1 MKLTFSTI
9 ITVAV
14 GFTACEAFAP
24 RHLQLAASSQCLSS
38 RNAFFGF
45 GVDEKTTTA
54 NAASPNSKALIERA
68 KDIIKNKSGFY
79 SNFDADVFSEEFVF
93 RGPYIGPLN
102 KKDYLDTMDAF
113 SIYKALPDIDPNA
126 WGFSIDPKDPNR
138 VWFMVR
144 NTGTFDGEPFLSAT
158 VNFKPNGAKLEGCP
172 ETFSI
177 LFDEEQ
183 KMKYLSV
190 GYVADRFE
198 GNTDGKGAAVGIF
211 KVIGIPFP
219 KVGPVLKFTQFFLS
233 EIVRQPPLSYSTD
246 VPEWWT
252 DKNKASEGYL

>member
-144 NTGTFDGEPFLSAT
+144 NTGTFDGEPFFICHRQLQAQRCEAGRMSG
-158 VNFKPNGAKLEGCP
+158 NLQYPLRRGAK
-172 ETFSI
+172 
-177 LFDEEQ
+177 DE
-183 KMKYLSV
+183 
-190 GYVADRFE
+190 
-198 GNTDGKGAAVGIF
+198 IF
-211 KVIGIPFP
+211 IGWICRRSF
-219 KVGPVLKFTQFFLS
+219 
-233 EIVRQPPLSYSTD
+233 
-246 VPEWWT
+246 
-252 DKNKASEGYL
+252 